1 MAGDA
6 VRTRCMT
13 GAGKGMYGDLG
24 FMRDKF
30 MEGYVREP
38 YPPQA

>member
-38 YPPQA
+38 YTPQA